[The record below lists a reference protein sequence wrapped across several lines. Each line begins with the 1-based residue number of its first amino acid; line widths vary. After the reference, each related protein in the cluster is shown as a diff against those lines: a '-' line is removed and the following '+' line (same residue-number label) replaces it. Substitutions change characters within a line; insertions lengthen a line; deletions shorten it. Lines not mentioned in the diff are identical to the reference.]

1 MLNFLVGQIAVYPNH
16 GLCEVEKI
24 VSKPIEGE
32 NKKFYCL
39 RVMDNGMKVMVPS
52 ERTQELGLR
61 PTIREKEV
69 AKLFKHLQSSKIT
82 VYNSWKG
89 RFKDNTERMRTGS
102 LYDVVEVLKSLVF
115 LSQKKELS
123 FREKRMLEKAR
134 YLLVSEIAQVEGVEP
149 MKIEDKLDEAISR
162 CLQGYQED

>member
-1 MLNFLVGQIAVYPNH
+1 MAFSIGQIAVYPNH
-16 GLCEVEKI
+16 GLCKVEKI
-24 VSKPIEGE
+24 VCQPFEGE
-32 NKKFYCL
+32 EQRFYCL
-39 RVMDNGMKVMVPS
+39 RVLDNDMKVMVPS

-69 AKLFKHLQSSKIT
+69 AKLFRHLQSSKLT
-82 VYNSWKG
+82 VHNSWKG
-89 RFKDNTERMRTGS
+89 RFKDNSERMRTGS
-102 LYDVVEVLKSLVF
+102 LYDVIEVLKSLVF

-134 YLLVSEIAQVEGVEP
+134 YLLVSEIAQVEGVQP

-162 CLQGYQED
+162 CLQGKKGD